1 MLQQPLY
8 SLFIRMIP
16 EAFFV
21 LLSIC
26 LLTNSKINYKNI
38 AIASIIGG
46 TGVYL
51 IRLMPIHFGVHTVLG
66 TMIYILLSFK
76 FNNIKLQRAIVGT
89 LISVILLFI
98 SDIMLFTIY
107 EGVLKLSLEILIGN
121 SLLAVIA
128 TLPSLI
134 IYYMMVRIIAYLK
147 ENKFKNEQN

>member
-16 EAFFV
+16 ESFFI
-21 LLSIC
+21 LLSVC

-46 TGVYL
+46 VCVYL
-51 IRLMPIHFGVHTVLG
+51 TRLMPIHFGVHTILG
-66 TMIYILLSFK
+66 VMIHILLSNK
-76 FNNIKLQRAIVGT
+76 FNYIKMQKAIFGA
-89 LISVILLFI
+89 LISIILIFI
-98 SDIMLFTIY
+98 SDIMLFTLY
-107 EGVLKLSLEILIGN
+107 KSVLKLPFEILIGN

-134 IYYMMVRIIAYLK
+134 IYYIMVRIVVYLK
-147 ENKFKNEQN
+147 EKNS

>member
-16 EAFFV
+16 EAFFI

-46 TGVYL
+46 TGVY
-51 IRLMPIHFGVHTVLG
+51 ITRLMPIHFGVHTILG
-66 TMIYILLSFK
+66 CMIYILLSYK
-76 FNNIKLQRAIVGT
+76 FNNTKLDKAIVGT
-89 LISVILLFI
+89 LISIISLFI
-98 SDIMLFTIY
+98 SDILLVPIYNLFNVPIDLLM
-107 EGVLKLSLEILIGN
+107 GKSIVSVL
-121 SLLAVIA
+121 A

-134 IYYMMVRIIAYLK
+134 LFYIMIRIIIFLK
-147 ENKFKNEQN
+147 RKNTNE